1 MNKEQFYDE
10 LNSIINELTIE
21 YVQQLRGNAEDML
34 ATLKNETLTS
44 DEIVEYL
51 KEQEDKFRENFE
63 ESIDDIYEQ
72 MITIVK
78 NNNTLKEG
86 LLDKLKSAFRRVYE
100 SIISKLRNLFY

>member
-1 MNKEQFYDE
+1 
-10 LNSIINELTIE
+10 
-21 YVQQLRGNAEDML
+21 ML

-51 KEQEDKFRENFE
+51 KEQEDKFRENLE
-63 ESIDDIYEQ
+63 ESIDDIYEH

>member
-51 KEQEDKFRENFE
+51 KEQEDKFRENLE